1 MSNRSLFIIGI
12 LGVSLFVIASV
23 LGGFQFDDYDPIA
36 QYISE
41 TMAVGTTH
49 GEKLRFLGYIPSGIL
64 LTLFSFLAIKKFPKS
79 TLIQIGFI
87 GLAVFYGMATI
98 VVGIFPCDQG
108 CNKELINPSISQLI
122 HNITGMLTYLF
133 VPISIILISIGLI
146 KTKHYLNLSKIG
158 ISCGLISI
166 AFIWLMISQPL
177 SNYVGLFQ
185 RIIESLFVIW
195 IIGCAIV
202 IKKGL
207 SK

>member
-133 VPISIILISIGLI
+133 VPISIILISIGLM